1 MDKQTANQLNSNPT
15 AKLAYLKSLL
25 FTPNITA
32 EQQSRI
38 YHMIQ
43 KTEALI
49 QRSSGISMLNQG
61 TRSLIPDTRLATTK
75 QDIQNADE
83 LRKQY
88 DTETA
93 RKEAEFEAD
102 IKRRRAE
109 FMNQQQQR
117 RMEYEQAL
125 TNFESEFTNA
135 LTVFGLQT
143 TYTAEQLKKAYKA
156 MAVRV
161 HPDRPSGNKEQ
172 FQYITKCYMLLV
184 EKLKLRSNEQK
195 SFMDLKRPYQRQHNS
210 SNNSPVDGFDLRAKP
225 SSSDP
230 NDRLTNHFRDLYTRQ
245 QSKAPSIQ
253 LSTESQSFNNSAF
266 NKLYEENR
274 LWNPNDDG
282 YGDWMDKG
290 DRMTDEIEKPAKIF
304 GDKFCLD
311 VFNSTFENQR
321 GTASTALTKYDRP
334 QELVSCSSEFTTL
347 DGATPITDFSKSADS
362 TGSLTSASLTYTD
375 YKKAYENGGI
385 NLMQTA
391 GLKAD
396 RPSYRSVDE
405 LKKARADISFV
416 MSDEDRRKEELRR
429 QRETDAELLRQ
440 QRLRMHDQVY
450 QDHYDNTHQRV
461 LGFADSN
468 TDGIARLPSSR
479 TDGIARLPSSRTDG
493 IARLP
498 SSRTDGIA
506 RLPSSRTEQQGVLR
520 Y

>member
-1 MDKQTANQLNSNPT
+1 MDQQTANQLNSNPT

-25 FTPNITA
+25 FTPNISA

-43 KTEALI
+43 QVEQQI
-49 QRSSGISMLNQG
+49 QRSAGISMMNQG
-61 TRSLIPDTRLATTK
+61 TRSLIPESRLATTQ
-75 QDIQNADE
+75 QDIRNADQ
-83 LRKQY
+83 LRRQY
-88 DTETA
+88 DSETA
-93 RKEAEFEAD
+93 RKEAEFEAE

-135 LTVFGLQT
+135 LSVFGLQT
-143 TYTAEQLKKAYKA
+143 TYSASELKKAYKA
-156 MAVRV
+156 MAIRV

-184 EKLKLRSNEQK
+184 EKLKLRESEQK
-195 SFMDLKRPYQRQHNS
+195 GFMDLKRPYQRQQGETARV
-210 SNNSPVDGFDLRAKP
+210 PVDGFDLRAKP
-225 SSSDP
+225 SSMNDP

-245 QSKAPSIQ
+245 QNSAPSVQ

-290 DRMTDEIEKPAKIF
+290 DRLSDEIEKPAKIF

-311 VFNSTFENQR
+311 VFNSTFENQSR
-321 GTASTALTKYDRP
+321 ASSTALTKYDRP
-334 QELVSCSSEFTTL
+334 QELVSYQGEYTEL
-347 DGATPITDFSKSADS
+347 DGATSVTDFSKSADS
-362 TGSLTSASLTYTD
+362 TGGLSGLTFTD
-375 YKKAYENGGI
+375 YKKAYENGGS
-385 NLMQTA
+385 NLLQT

-429 QRETDAELLRQ
+429 QRESDAELLRQ
-440 QRLRMHDQVY
+440 QRLRAHDQIY

-479 TDGIARLPSSRTDG
+479 TDGIARLPSSRSDG
-493 IARLP
+493 M
-498 SSRTDGIA
+498 
-506 RLPSSRTEQQGVLR
+506 EQQHMLR

>member
-1 MDKQTANQLNSNPT
+1 MNSQTAKQLNNNPT
-15 AKLAYLKSLL
+15 AKLAYLKTLL
-25 FTPNITA
+25 FTPNIST

-43 KTEALI
+43 QTEQLI
-49 QRSSGISMLNQG
+49 QRQFGISMLNQG
-61 TRSLIPDTRLATTK
+61 TRSLNPDTRLATTQ
-75 QDIQNADE
+75 QDIRNVDQ
-83 LRKQY
+83 LRQQY
-88 DTETA
+88 NNETA
-93 RKEAEFEAD
+93 KKEAEFEAD

-117 RMEYEQAL
+117 RIEYENAL
-125 TNFESEFTNA
+125 SNFESEFTNA

-143 TYTAEQLKKAYKA
+143 TYTAEQLKKAYKQL
-156 MAVRV
+156 AVRV
-161 HPDRPSGNKEQ
+161 HPDRPNGNKER
-172 FQYITKCYMLLV
+172 FQYITKCYMLLI
-184 EKLKLRSNEQK
+184 EKLKNQQTAEK
-195 SFMDLKRPYQRQHNS
+195 GFMDLKRPYQQQNRQNQG
-210 SNNSPVDGFDLRAKP
+210 PVDGFDLRAKP

-230 NDRLTNHFRDLYTRQ
+230 NDKLTNHFRDLYTRQ
-245 QSKAPSIQ
+245 QSNKPSIQ

-290 DRMTDEIEKPAKIF
+290 DRLSDEIEKPTKIF

-321 GTASTALTKYDRP
+321 GTASTVLTKFEQP
-334 QELVSCSSEFTTL
+334 QELVSCSTEFTTL

-362 TGSLTSASLTYTD
+362 TGSLTGASLTYTD
-375 YKKAYENGGI
+375 YKKAFENGGI

-405 LKKARADISFV
+405 LKKARANISFV

-468 TDGIARLPSSR
+468 TDGIARLPSSQS
-479 TDGIARLPSSRTDG
+479 DGIARLPSSQSDG
-493 IARLP
+493 IARLQSNEMRKIQFSQP
-498 SSRTDGIA
+498 EHQER
-506 RLPSSRTEQQGVLR
+506 LR

>member
-1 MDKQTANQLNSNPT
+1 MDRQTVNQLNSNPT

-25 FTPNITA
+25 FTPNISA

-43 KTEALI
+43 QVEQAI
-49 QRSSGISMLNQG
+49 QRSAGISMMHQG
-61 TRSLIPDTRLATTK
+61 TRSLIPEHRLATTK
-75 QDIQNADE
+75 QDIQNADQ
-83 LRKQY
+83 LRRQY
-88 DTETA
+88 DNETA
-93 RKEAEFEAD
+93 KKEAEFEAD

-143 TYTAEQLKKAYKA
+143 NYSVSELKKAYKHL
-156 MAVRV
+156 AVRS

-184 EKLKLRSNEQK
+184 EKLKLRENEQK
-195 SFMDLKRPYQRQHNS
+195 GFMELKRPYQRQQGGNS
-210 SNNSPVDGFDLRAKP
+210 HQPVDGFDLRAR
-225 SSSDP
+225 SSSDDP
-230 NDRLTNHFRDLYTRQ
+230 NDRLTNHYRDLFTRQ
-245 QSKAPSIQ
+245 QSKKPSIQ

-282 YGDWMDKG
+282 YGDWMDHS
-290 DRMTDEIEKPAKIF
+290 DRLKDEIEKPAKIF

-311 VFNSTFENQR
+311 VFNSTFENQSR
-321 GTASTALTKYDRP
+321 ASSTALTKYERP
-334 QELVSCSSEFTTL
+334 QELVSCQSEYTTL

-362 TGSLTSASLTYTD
+362 TGGLSGLTYTD
-375 YKKAYENGGI
+375 YKKAYENGGA
-385 NLMQTA
+385 NLLQT

-396 RPSYRSVDE
+396 RPSYRTVDE
-405 LKKARADISFV
+405 LKQARADISFV

-429 QRETDAELLRQ
+429 QRESDAELARQ
-440 QRLRMHDQVY
+440 QRLRAHDQIY

-468 TDGIARLPSSR
+468 TDGIARLPTNEMR
-479 TDGIARLPSSRTDG
+479 RLPSSR
-493 IARLP
+493 
-498 SSRTDGIA
+498 S
-506 RLPSSRTEQQGVLR
+506 EQQRMLR